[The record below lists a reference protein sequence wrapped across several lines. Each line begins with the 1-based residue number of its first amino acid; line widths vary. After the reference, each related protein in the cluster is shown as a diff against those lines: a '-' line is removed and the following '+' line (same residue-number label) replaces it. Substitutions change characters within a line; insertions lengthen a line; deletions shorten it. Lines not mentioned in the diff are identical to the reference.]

1 MQVFQP
7 PGRKR
12 AVFFVKFRSGAE
24 RDGRE
29 TGFLMGTWLPPAEF
43 RAIVCG
49 KMSEGK
55 MNRTNGRNVP
65 DPALSPSRALF
76 RRLAAQDGEFEPPEL
91 FQQLFRR
98 FPCQCAVC
106 SRFSIGNLAE
116 QFPDLLTKRTSGRTQ
131 QELPDIRL
139 FAGKIPFQ
147 RSVDRKYF
155 WPSIHSPVSASPS
168 EARVSIPTGDGQ
180 VVI

>member
-12 AVFFVKFRSGAE
+12 AVFFVKFCSGAE

-98 FPCQCAVC
+98 FRGEAADPFFERFFTGFRFPPTKPTVTGRSLRNFSVC
-106 SRFSIGNLAE
+106 SRRLPPAA
-116 QFPDLLTKRTSGRTQ
+116 GRTAVSTLRRESPPQ
-131 QELPDIRL
+131 WRKKDWL
-139 FAGKIPFQ
+139 
-147 RSVDRKYF
+147 SV
-155 WPSIHSPVSASPS
+155 
-168 EARVSIPTGDGQ
+168 
-180 VVI
+180 